1 MVESSGLYEM
11 LWFAG
16 ISFMVFAILL
26 IVCSAVMWC
35 KKEKL
40 SKLAYIANMI
50 LTIILYFGNIHLV
63 CDSYLE
69 KGGFEIILLVLGIAF
84 IISSIFLN
92 RKEYITKIKIMTNI
106 ATIIGFIIFSR
117 IVFILN

>member
-16 ISFMVFAILL
+16 ISFIVFAILL

-50 LTIILYFGNIHLV
+50 LTIILYISLV
-63 CDSYLE
+63 YDSYLE
-69 KGGFEIILLVLGIAF
+69 KRGFEIILLVLGIAF
-84 IISSIFLN
+84 LLSSIFLN
-92 RKEYITKIKIMTNI
+92 RKECITKMKIMMNI